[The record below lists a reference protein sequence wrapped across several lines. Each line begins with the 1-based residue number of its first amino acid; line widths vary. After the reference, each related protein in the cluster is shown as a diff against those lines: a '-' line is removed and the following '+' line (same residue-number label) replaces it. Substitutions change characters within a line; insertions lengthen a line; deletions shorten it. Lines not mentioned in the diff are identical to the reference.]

1 MCVSNVGLQQ
11 AVADGHHI
19 NNHNAFGLSAAE
31 DDSNWGFCTCSKCK
45 AWDAVSRTNST
56 LGHLSDRYSH
66 FWTHV
71 WKLLAKVSPTSWV
84 TAYAYDSYT
93 LPPAETKLEGNIL
106 IGYVGFDYPA
116 LANETAI
123 ERSHW
128 TGWRTQGAKGLFL
141 RPNSLIAGSGMPW
154 IIAPQLL
161 KDFQFVASNGLL
173 ATDFDSLMNHWGAV
187 GPTYYALARLH
198 WDPTVNTQ
206 DILDE
211 YYSGFGAASQAMQ
224 AYVEWLEQFTFDSF
238 TSGLTFQT
246 V

>member
-1 MCVSNVGLQQ
+1 
-11 AVADGHHI
+11 
-19 NNHNAFGLSAAE
+19 
-31 DDSNWGFCTCSKCK
+31 
-45 AWDAVSRTNST
+45 
-56 LGHLSDRYSH
+56 
-66 FWTHV
+66 
-71 WKLLAKVSPTSWV
+71 
-84 TAYAYDSYT
+84 
-93 LPPAETKLEGNIL
+93 
-106 IGYVGFDYPA
+106 
-116 LANETAI
+116 
-123 ERSHW
+123 
-128 TGWRTQGAKGLFL
+128 
-141 RPNSLIAGSGMPW
+141 MPW